1 MDILPKGAP
10 IELPLPLTPCVA
22 NWATACYQQYD
33 FGYLL
38 TQSFLNRYYQI
49 YLQRFIAER
58 PAHCFL
64 HCPHGT
70 VVLQFTLQGPITGAI
85 SGHGEIELLTG
96 QYSCFYLPAGIHT
109 FRMHAGE
116 YECLYIALDASLL
129 EELAASRD
137 EIKKLLVCLHTASE
151 HGACLSL
158 RQMDYRVQDVIA
170 EMRAC
175 KETGANLLMELR
187 TNIST
192 LLNLYRKSLNAAEHF
207 KHLRS
212 TAYTPTMIS
221 IQEEVSQNPSI
232 QKHTLSYFARKH
244 NMSQSTLK
252 RYFKDIFEKTLHEYV
267 WEECMKKAVWMRS
280 NPAMSIEDIADEV
293 GYADKSGFL
302 KSFKQFR
309 LRAAGQG
316 L

>member
-10 IELPLPLTPCVA
+10 MEIPLSLMPSVA
-22 NWATACYQQYD
+22 QWATACYQQYD

-38 TQSFLNRYYQI
+38 TQSFLYRHYQI

-58 PAHCFL
+58 PALFFL
-64 HCPHGT
+64 YCPGGT
-70 VVLQFTLQGPITGAI
+70 VVLQITLQGPITGAI
-85 SGHGEIELLTG
+85 SGYGDIRLQTG

-109 FRMHAGE
+109 FHMDAGA
-116 YECLYIALDASLL
+116 YECMYIALDACLL

-137 EIKKLLVCLHTASE
+137 EIKKLLECLHTASE
-151 HGACLSL
+151 KGACLSL

-187 TNIST
+187 TSIST

-207 KHLRS
+207 RNLRS
-212 TAYTPTMIS
+212 TVYTQTMTS
-221 IQEEVSQNPSI
+221 IKEEINQNPSI
-232 QKHTLSYFARKH
+232 QRHTLAYFARKH

-267 WEECMKKAVWMRS
+267 WEECMKKAAWMRG

-309 LRAAGQG
+309 HRTTGQG